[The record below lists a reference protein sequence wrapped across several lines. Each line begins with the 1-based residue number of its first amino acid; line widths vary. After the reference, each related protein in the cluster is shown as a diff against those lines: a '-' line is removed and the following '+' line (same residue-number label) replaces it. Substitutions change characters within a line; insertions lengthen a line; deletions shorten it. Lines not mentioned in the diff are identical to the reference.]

1 MTLENMGAIRVD
13 GARIRQLVAE
23 HGRLAVDVQSLPE
36 EANLPD
42 AGLSS
47 FAPVQLMLALEDEFG
62 IEFPE
67 RLLSRATFRSLAAL
81 RAAVEQV
88 VSDQHA

>member
-1 MTLENMGAIRVD
+1 MTPESDSATRVEM
-13 GARIRQLVAE
+13 AQIRQLVAE
-23 HGRLAVDVQSLPE
+23 HGRLAVDVQALPE
-36 EANLPD
+36 EADLHD

-47 FAPVQLMLALEDEFG
+47 FASVQLMLALEDEFG

>member
-1 MTLENMGAIRVD
+1 MTPESDSAAGVGM
-13 GARIRQLVAE
+13 ARIRQLVAE
-23 HGRLAVDVQSLPE
+23 HGRLAVDVQALPE
-36 EANLPD
+36 EADLHD

-47 FAPVQLMLALEDEFG
+47 SSVQLMLALEDEFG